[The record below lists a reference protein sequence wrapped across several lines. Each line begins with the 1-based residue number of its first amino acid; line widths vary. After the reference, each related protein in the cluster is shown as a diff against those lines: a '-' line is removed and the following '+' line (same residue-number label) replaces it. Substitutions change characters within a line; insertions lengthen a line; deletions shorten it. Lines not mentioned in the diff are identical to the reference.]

1 MLYICNVK
9 YGKLIYRASL
19 DGSCT
24 VEHQIVDAE
33 NASIQGV
40 SISGSRQ
47 FEKALV
53 YDLTRTVTNILS
65 NATVKYN
72 GISNEFCQSFQK
84 KLIDI
89 FFELHNSGFCFLV
102 LDQDGKRIVDVNKSK
117 GSIKLIDPAYE
128 ISGYTQKVAAKKAL
142 EMYGVVTD
150 SIYSVIDER
159 GVLGMF
165 SPQKDTI
172 VKPGAADKLYEA
184 MRTLFGT
191 KKRQRKFIV
200 VETPM
205 TYSGV
210 TIPVKDLELLLNKKD
225 ATGTIARIYGIA
237 EDMIQSGAIYANK
250 EAAIIQTYSDYKGLI
265 YGWLNQIEEQIISF
279 RNPENYTV
287 DFVGVPQLQKP
298 QISIQNG

>member
-1 MLYICNVK
+1 MK

-24 VEHQIVDAE
+24 VEQQIIDAE
-33 NASIQGV
+33 NAAITGCSV
-40 SISGSRQ
+40 SGSRQ
-47 FEKALV
+47 FEKALI

-102 LDQDGKRIVDVNKSK
+102 LDKDGKRIIDVNKTK

-128 ISGYTQKVAAKKAL
+128 ISGYTQRVAAKKAL

-150 SIYSVIDER
+150 SMYSVIDER
-159 GVLGMF
+159 GVMGMF

-172 VKPGAADKLYEA
+172 VKPGAAAKLYEA
-184 MRTLFGT
+184 MRTLFGV
-191 KKRQRKFIV
+191 KKGQRKFVI

-210 TIPVKDLELLLNKKD
+210 SIPVKDLDLLANKKD

-250 EAAIIQTYSDYKGLI
+250 EAAIVQTYSDYKGLI
-265 YGWLNQIEEQIISF
+265 YGWLNQIEEQLISF
-279 RNPENYTV
+279 RNAENYTV

-298 QISIQNG
+298 QTTLTPPQNG